1 MSFAMTLPTA
11 IGTLILVADEQG
23 LSRIILPPCL
33 DLEQKSSFQDRHGM
47 TTADHPLLDAAAGQI
62 IAYLRGRLTDF
73 DLPLSLTGTRFRQQA
88 WTIMR
93 TIPYGETCTYGEIA
107 RELGNDGLAR
117 AVGGAANANPV
128 PLVIPCHR
136 VVGAHGRLTGFAGG
150 LTMKKYLL
158 ELEKR

>member
-1 MSFAMTLPTA
+1 MTFATTLATA
-11 IGTLILVADEQG
+11 IGTLVLVADEQG
-23 LSRIILPPCL
+23 LARIILPP
-33 DLEQKSSFQDRHGM
+33 DADRFKAIDRI

-62 IAYLRGRLTDF
+62 TAYLQGRLTNF

-88 WTIMR
+88 WAVMR
-93 TIPYGETCTYGEIA
+93 TIPYGETRTYGEIA
-107 RELGNDGLAR
+107 RDLGNYGLAR

-136 VVGAHGRLTGFAGG
+136 VVGANGRLTGFAGG

-158 ELEKR
+158 ELERR

>member
-1 MSFAMTLPTA
+1 
-11 IGTLILVADEQG
+11 
-23 LSRIILPPCL
+23 
-33 DLEQKSSFQDRHGM
+33 M

>member
-23 LSRIILPPCL
+23 LARIVLPP
-33 DLEQKSSFQDRHGM
+33 DADRFKAIDRV
-47 TTADHPLLDAAAGQI
+47 TAADHPLLDAAAGQI
-62 IAYLRGRLTDF
+62 IAYLRGRLTNF
-73 DLPLSLTGTRFRQQA
+73 DLPLSLTGTRFRQRVWA
-88 WTIMR
+88 IMR
-93 TIPYGETCTYGEIA
+93 TIPYGETRTYGEIA

-158 ELEKR
+158 ELERS